1 MTDIAI
7 IAALAD
13 NRVIGR
19 NNRLP
24 WQLPGDLQYFRAMTM
39 GKPVIM
45 GRKTFE
51 SLKQPL
57 AGRTNIVV
65 TRNPDWSAAGVRVV
79 HSLEAA
85 LQLAENIALIDG
97 VDEVMII
104 GGEEIYRQCLPWAQR
119 MYLTRVHRD
128 VSGDAWFPAWDTDAW
143 VRVSEEVQLH
153 ENLAYTYEIHE
164 KKDIY
169 T

>member
-51 SLKQPL
+51 SLKKPL

-65 TRNPDWSAAGVRVV
+65 TRNPGWSAAGVRVV

-85 LQLAENIALIDG
+85 LQLAESTALIDG

-104 GGEEIYRQCLPWAQR
+104 GGEEIYRQSLPLAQR

-143 VRVSEEVQLH
+143 TRVSEEAQLH

-164 KKDIY
+164 KKDV
-169 T
+169 